1 MCYHEGMSN
10 RPNQYPGTCTR
21 CGEHVAPQTGVVY
34 KDYPFTGKQP
44 WRTRCGDEQACSTRV
59 ADAASVES
67 NRRNERHLASAEH
80 VKAIETAS
88 RYDVPKT
95 LTIALDGY
103 THKITRRT
111 TTRGVSVKQS
121 YVYDGEVESDSP
133 ATFPTEADAVAYT
146 IDQITDL
153 RWLTVCKVAREAY
166 KSVLES
172 LRVGGA

>member
-1 MCYHEGMSN
+1 
-10 RPNQYPGTCTR
+10 
-21 CGEHVAPQTGVVY
+21 
-34 KDYPFTGKQP
+34 
-44 WRTRCGDEQACSTRV
+44 
-59 ADAASVES
+59 
-67 NRRNERHLASAEH
+67 
-80 VKAIETAS
+80 
-88 RYDVPKT
+88 VPKT

-121 YVYDGEVESDSP
+121 YVYGGEVESDSP

-153 RWLTVCKVAREAY
+153 RWLTVCEVGREAY

-172 LRVGGA
+172 LRLGRA